1 MVAMNVAELSR
12 QIEYKIAP
20 EPLLAVQALA
30 NTFAHE
36 TDEELLSDP
45 EATRRWLV
53 DSGLAI
59 DDVEVD
65 EHARRRLVELRS
77 LIRALIDANLT
88 GEPDR
93 AANAQL
99 ARLAADH
106 PVAVAVDGD
115 GRVELDLEPADSV
128 GALIAQMIGIVLRAQ
143 IDGSWSRLKVCAA
156 DDCRWAF
163 FDSSKNRRGHWCSM
177 EVCGNREKNRSYRA
191 RQSAT

>member
-1 MVAMNVAELSR
+1 MDVAELSR
-12 QIEYKIAP
+12 QIEYKVAP

-36 TDEELLSDP
+36 TDEDLLGDP
-45 EATRRWLV
+45 EATRRWLL

-65 EHARRRLVELRS
+65 ERGRRRLVGFRS
-77 LIRALIDANLT
+77 LLRALIDANLT
-88 GEPDR
+88 GEQDR
-93 AANAQL
+93 AANAEL

-106 PVAVAVDGD
+106 PVAVAVGADGE
-115 GRVELDLEPADSV
+115 VELDLEPVASV
-128 GALIAQMIGIVLRAQ
+128 DALIAQLIGIVLQAQ
-143 IDGSWSRLKVCAA
+143 IDGSWPRLKVCAA
-156 DDCRWAF
+156 DDCRWSF